1 MLDIFDLAIIASLIA
16 AIVFV
21 IKEKEKHALISF
33 IIMLALMLI
42 KKLYV

>member
-21 IKEKEKHALISF
+21 IKEKEKKALISF

-42 KKLYV
+42 KKLYA